1 MPVCEL
7 DVGART
13 VRITRFEFVGSVDA
27 ALRDL
32 SGVLERQ
39 LGGDDDSDED
49 SLEPLVAH
57 FNSANG
63 YSEDAGPLP
72 MQQCYTLAYALRVA
86 LNNAPGPEVDGSWHA
101 FLGAHPLP
109 LPRPADA
116 AEAIA
121 LACETSVPSLPI
133 NIGTGRETSI
143 ASLTEMIA
151 KAVGYEGEV
160 AWDTSKPDGQPKR
173 FLDVQRAR
181 ELLQFEARIGLEE
194 GIRETVAWYR
204 ANASS

>member
-1 MPVCEL
+1 VENWGTGTP
-7 DVGART
+7 
-13 VRITRFEFVGSVDA
+13 TREFLHV
-27 ALRDL
+27 
-32 SGVLERQ
+32 
-39 LGGDDDSDED
+39 
-49 SLEPLVAH
+49 
-57 FNSANG
+57 
-63 YSEDAGPLP
+63 
-72 MQQCYTLAYALRVA
+72 
-86 LNNAPGPEVDGSWHA
+86 
-101 FLGAHPLP
+101 
-109 LPRPADA
+109 ADA

-151 KAVGYEGEV
+151 SAVGYEGEV